1 MFSYHHH
8 IGDFRRDTAS
18 LSDTDA
24 MAYLK
29 LLWMYY
35 DTEQPLPANPQL
47 LAFKIGSNAE
57 SVQLILDAFF
67 TLDGEVYRQKRCE
80 AEIAAYYGRKTVA
93 RDNANKRWKNANAS
107 QNDAIALPLHSDS
120 NAIAT
125 KIDANREPI
134 TENHKTIKT
143 SNPDVERPEDIPE
156 DLWIDFQKHRKAKK
170 GQITQ
175 RVINTLRKEGDKAG
189 LKLPQVMEKMI
200 VNNWQGF
207 NSDWVKPKVTQQ
219 TEWWKNDKRL
229 KG

>member
-67 TLDGEVYRQKRCE
+67 TLDGDVYRQKRCE

-143 SNPDVERPEDIPE
+143 SKADVERPDDIPE
-156 DLWIDFQKHRKAKK
+156 DLWIDFQKHRKVKK
-170 GQITQ
+170 AQITQ
-175 RVINTLRKEGDKAG
+175 RVIDTLRKEGDKAG

-207 NSDWVKPKVTQQ
+207 HADWVKPKETKQ
-219 TEWWKNDKRL
+219 TDWWMNDRRL
-229 KG
+229 K

>member
-1 MFSYHHH
+1 MHYYRHH

-47 LAFKIGSNAE
+47 LAFKIGANIE
-57 SVQLILDAFF
+57 SVKLILDAFF
-67 TLDGEVYRQKRCE
+67 TLDGDVYRQKRCDSELE
-80 AEIAAYYGRKTVA
+80 AYRDKGKKA
-93 RDNANKRWKNANAS
+93 RDSANARWNNAKAMPADSERNANAS
-107 QNDAIALPLHSDS
+107 IF
-120 NAIAT
+120 
-125 KIDANREPI
+125 DANQEPI
-134 TENHKTIKT
+134 TNNHKTIKT
-143 SNPDVERPEDIPE
+143 STPDVERPDDIPE

-207 NSDWVKPKVTQQ
+207 NSDWVKPKETQQ
-219 TEWWKNDKRL
+219 TDWWKNDKRL

>member
-47 LAFKIGSNAE
+47 LAFKIGSNSE

-67 TLDGEVYRQKRCE
+67 TLDGDVYRQKRCE

-93 RDNANKRWKNANAS
+93 RDNANKRWKNASAS
-107 QNDAIALPLHSDS
+107 KSDAIALQLHSDS
-120 NAIAT
+120 NPIAT

-134 TENHKTIKT
+134 TENQKNTT
-143 SNPDVERPEDIPE
+143 PQRPEDVS
-156 DLWIDFQKHRKAKK
+156 DSVWKDWLRHRKGLRASV
-170 GQITQ
+170 TET
-175 RVINTLRKEGDKAG
+175 VINRIRKEADKASMPLESVFELMCARG
-189 LKLPQVMEKMI
+189 
-200 VNNWQGF
+200 WRGF
-207 NSDWVKPKVTQQ
+207 EAEWVKKSIT
-219 TEWWKNDKRL
+219 NDATMGRRVL
-229 KG
+229 

>member
-67 TLDGEVYRQKRCE
+67 TLDGDVYRQKRCE

-134 TENHKTIKT
+134 TENQKSITPK
-143 SNPDVERPEDIPE
+143 RPEDVSDSIWK
-156 DLWIDFQKHRKAKK
+156 DWLRHRKGLRASV
-170 GQITQ
+170 TET
-175 RVINTLRKEGDKAG
+175 VINRIRKEADKASMPLESVFELMCARG
-189 LKLPQVMEKMI
+189 
-200 VNNWQGF
+200 WRGF
-207 NSDWVKPKVTQQ
+207 EAEWVKKSVT
-219 TEWWKNDKRL
+219 NDATMGRRVL
-229 KG
+229 

>member
-207 NSDWVKPKVTQQ
+207 NSDWVKPKETQQ
-219 TEWWKNDKRL
+219 TDWWMNDRRIK
-229 KG
+229 